1 MNVSANLLEY
11 LKDNDSAELIG
22 IGTFRVEYTPA
33 SISPITNT
41 LTPPTRIIKFSNEM
55 NNDLGF
61 VQDLSKR
68 EFISIETT
76 RERCFKISC
85 T

>member
-11 LKDNDSAELIG
+11 LKKNDRAELTG

-41 LTPPTRIIKFSNEM
+41 LTPPSRIITF
-55 NNDLGF
+55 
-61 VQDLSKR
+61 
-68 EFISIETT
+68 
-76 RERCFKISC
+76 
-85 T
+85 